1 MKSLFL
7 KFVLS
12 LLIFSFNSLSFASA
26 WTPLP
31 PEAYKFGREF
41 KEAQN
46 LLFAFDYGHALLYE
60 KLITLQGVDS
70 IPPQPRQVDFAKI
83 EDETLKQ
90 VFQILKNPPN
100 QKVDEEDIAP
110 QYTYYF
116 AWLNNL
122 FDWSHLLHQFAF
134 DMMATYPG
142 DYARINSRIKEI
154 AKKYSSNTRVAIP
167 MSCRKM
173 DLMDGHYYSKEF
185 RKVMPRYNQLIWAY
199 HWFQMKLYDD
209 MLLPTLAQ
217 QKAAVRK
224 SLDQFWQ
231 LVSNLPTSSGFEMM
245 PMASEVAPNFYKIY
259 PEIAWSFDANHM
271 AHDIIN
277 DILVSRVVPVDKKAQ
292 EGFKA
297 AQIVLDKTKFSCAAS
312 GDPEVV
318 IEGQPDGTCKP
329 EMIHLTY
336 GKKVE
341 LVLKAEN
348 EMFIFKAPDF
358 QVDLMSMPGQP
369 ARKSI
374 TPNKTGT
381 FPFTCGKHGGAQM
394 NGQVMVM

>member
-1 MKSLFL
+1 MKQVILNLSLF
-7 KFVLS
+7 
-12 LLIFSFNSLSFASA
+12 FASILFHLNTYA
-26 WTPLP
+26 AIWTPLP
-31 PEAYKFGREF
+31 PEAYRFGREF
-41 KEAQN
+41 QEAQN

-60 KLITLQGVDS
+60 KLISLQGVDS
-70 IPPQPRQVDFAKI
+70 IPPRPRQVDFAKI

-116 AWLNNL
+116 SWLNNI

-134 DMMATYPG
+134 DIMTTYPG
-142 DYARINSRIKEI
+142 DYTKIQNRIQEI
-154 AKKYSSNTRVAIP
+154 GKKYSTNSRVAIP
-167 MSCRKM
+167 MSCRSM

-185 RKVMPRYNQLIWAY
+185 RKVMPRYNQLIWSY

-209 MLLPTLAQ
+209 MLLPTRAQ
-217 QKAAVRK
+217 QKVAVKK

-259 PEIAWSFDANHM
+259 PQFAWSFDANHM

-277 DILVSRVVPVDKKAQ
+277 DILVSSLVSVDKKAQ

-297 AQIVLDKTKFSCAAS
+297 AQIVLDKTKFSCSAS
-312 GDPEVV
+312 GDPEIV
-318 IEGQPDGTCKP
+318 IEGQSDGTCKP
-329 EMIHLTY
+329 DVIHLTK

-341 LVLKAEN
+341 LVLKAAN
-348 EMFIFKAPDF
+348 EMFVLKAPDLE
-358 QVDLMSMPGQP
+358 VDLMSMPGQP
-369 ARKSI
+369 SRKSI
-374 TPNKTGT
+374 TPTKTGT
-381 FPFTCGKHGGAQM
+381 FPFTCGKHGGSQM
-394 NGQVMVM
+394 NGQIMVM